1 MTNTDNISN
10 AVALLRSMPEGSLE
24 ASKIIQSL
32 SAPELNALESVDDL
46 ESLVGGHANN
56 IKHAAHIK
64 KYIRRASISLV
75 ITRTLTKGAT
85 TLTNGNAQQISLPAP
100 CFGVLEDASA
110 YTRVLSAYLPQD
122 QSIGVKS
129 VANSTDGKAKIITFQ
144 NNLGSADIIEETVT
158 IAQGSGNPYP
168 NLLRAMLSMKFDIIE
183 PKMMISDVTKTSQ
196 FDQVLNT
203 FTGSAFT
210 NVNYDSIN
218 PQEYKTDILSD
229 NTVRIFR
236 KLTIH
241 IKPEKTLVPMIVAPT
256 VGTTPV
262 GSSFYTTLVCDLGI
276 THE

>member
-1 MTNTDNISN
+1 MTNTDNITN
-10 AVALLRSMPEGSLE
+10 AVALLRSMPEGSAE
-24 ASKIIQSL
+24 AAKVIQSL

-46 ESLVGGHANN
+46 ESLVGTHAAH
-56 IKHAAHIK
+56 IKHHAHIK

-75 ITRTLTKGAT
+75 ITRTLTKGTT

-100 CFGVLEDASA
+100 CFGVLEDASSF
-110 YTRVLSAYLPQD
+110 TRVLSAYLPQD
-122 QSIGVKS
+122 QSVGVKS

-144 NNLGSADIIEETVT
+144 NNLGTADIIEETIT

-168 NLLRAMLSMKFDIIE
+168 NLLRAMLTMKFDIIE
-183 PKMMISDVTKTSQ
+183 PKMMISDVSKANQ

-203 FTGSAFT
+203 FTGSPFT

-218 PQEYKTDILSD
+218 PQEFKTDILSD

-236 KLTIH
+236 RLTIH

-262 GSSFYTTLVCDLGI
+262 GSNFYTTLVCDLGI
-276 THE
+276 IHE